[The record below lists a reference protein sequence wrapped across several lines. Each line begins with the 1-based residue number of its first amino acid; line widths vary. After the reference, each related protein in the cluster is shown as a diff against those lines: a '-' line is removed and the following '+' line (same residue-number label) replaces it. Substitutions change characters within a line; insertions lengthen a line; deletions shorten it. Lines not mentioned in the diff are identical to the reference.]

1 MSFRT
6 EHAAGLNLA
15 LVLDISTSST
25 GYAIYDRKSKQLM
38 KSGRLKLKHRSGSHK
53 WKYPKAAL
61 FAVLDMSN
69 DIGSLIEDVQPNW
82 IVIEEV
88 NRGINRIGQKS
99 LDACHF
105 FVLSLMNLY
114 DPTYLDRLTYVDS
127 NGKKGWRGM
136 LGLKLSEQDKQ
147 VNAEIRLHNR
157 KRKKSQKAPVI
168 DWKVLAQRYVNTK
181 FKTQFNVWEN
191 AGDDDE
197 VDAIA
202 LGDAFV
208 LHLDKGA

>member
-1 MSFRT
+1 M
-6 EHAAGLNLA
+6 N
-15 LVLDISTSST
+15 LVLSIDLSTSST
-25 GYAIYDRKSKQLM
+25 GYAVFDRDTKNLISHGKIKPKVPGLH
-38 KSGRLKLKHRSGSHK
+38 KL
-53 WKYPKAAL
+53 KYPKAAL
-61 FAVLDMSN
+61 LTILDMSQKVS
-69 DIGSLIEDVQPNW
+69 DLINEINPKR

-105 FVLSLMNLY
+105 FLLAHLSVHKPEL
-114 DPTYLDRLTYVDS
+114 LDTITYVDS

-157 KRKKSQKAPVI
+157 RKSTKKKAPLI
-168 DWKVLAQRYVNTK
+168 DWKVLAQRYVNVK
-181 FKTQFNVWEN
+181 FKKTFNVWEN
-191 AGDDDE
+191 SGDNDE

-202 LGDAFV
+202 MCDAWLQF
-208 LHLDKGA
+208 LDKV